1 MPFSIK
7 RLRTMDPTTI
17 EREALHLPVSDRA
30 KLAHKLLL
38 SLEDMSEPEIEQA
51 WLDEAE
57 RRAAEIDQGLV
68 QLIPAEEVSRK
79 ARALLR

>member
-1 MPFSIK
+1 
-7 RLRTMDPTTI
+7 MDPTTI
-17 EREALHLPVSDRA
+17 EHEALHLPVSDRA

>member
-1 MPFSIK
+1 MY
-7 RLRTMDPTTI
+7 PTTI

-51 WLDEAE
+51 WLDEAV

>member
-1 MPFSIK
+1 
-7 RLRTMDPTTI
+7 MDPTTI

-51 WLDEAE
+51 WLDEAV

>member
-1 MPFSIK
+1 MNA
-7 RLRTMDPTTI
+7 TTI
-17 EREALHLPVSDRA
+17 EHEALHLPALDRA

-38 SLEDMSEPEIEQA
+38 SLDDMSEPEVEEA

-68 QLIPAEEVSRK
+68 QLISAEEVSRK
-79 ARALLR
+79 TRALLK

>member
-1 MPFSIK
+1 MNPA
-7 RLRTMDPTTI
+7 TI
-17 EREALHLPVSDRA
+17 EQEALHLPALDRA

-38 SLEDMSEPEIEQA
+38 SLEDMSEPEIEEA
-51 WLDEAE
+51 WIDEAE
-57 RRAAEIDQGLV
+57 RRAVEIDQGLV

>member
-1 MPFSIK
+1 
-7 RLRTMDPTTI
+7 LRTINPTTI
-17 EREALHLPVSDRA
+17 EREALHLPVLDRA

-38 SLEDMSEPEIEQA
+38 SLDDMSEHEVEEV

-79 ARALLR
+79 ARALLK

>member
-1 MPFSIK
+1 MNPA
-7 RLRTMDPTTI
+7 TI
-17 EREALHLPVSDRA
+17 EQEALHLPALDRA

-38 SLEDMSEPEIEQA
+38 SLEDMSEPEIEEA

>member
-1 MPFSIK
+1 MN
-7 RLRTMDPTTI
+7 PTTI
-17 EREALHLPVSDRA
+17 EREALHLPALDRA

-38 SLEDMSEPEIEQA
+38 SLDDMTEPEVEEA
-51 WLDEAE
+51 WLDEAD

-79 ARALLR
+79 ARALLK

>member
-1 MPFSIK
+1 MN
-7 RLRTMDPTTI
+7 TETI
-17 EREALHLPVSDRA
+17 EHEALNLPVSERA

-38 SLEDMSEPEIEQA
+38 SLESMSEYEIEQT

-57 RRAAEIDQGLV
+57 RRAKEIDDGIV

-79 ARALLR
+79 ARKLLG

>member
-1 MPFSIK
+1 
-7 RLRTMDPTTI
+7 MDISLI
-17 EREALHLPVSDRA
+17 EREALHLPVSARA

-38 SLEDMSEPEIEQA
+38 SLDTMSESEIEEA

-57 RRAAEIDQGLV
+57 RRANEIDQGIV

-79 ARALLR
+79 ARNLLK

>member
-1 MPFSIK
+1 MN
-7 RLRTMDPTTI
+7 PTTI
-17 EREALHLPVSDRA
+17 ERKALHLPASDRA

-38 SLEDMSEPEIEQA
+38 SLEDMSEPEIEEA

-57 RRAAEIDQGLV
+57 RMAAEIDQGLV